1 MKLPRRKFLHL
12 TTGTATSFVALRFAS
27 AQTYPTRPVRLVVG
41 FPAGNAPDIV
51 ARLVSQPLSERLG
64 QSFVVDNRPGAG
76 SNIGTE
82 IVVRAPP
89 DGYTL
94 LLAVVTNAINKTL
107 YPNLDFDFIR
117 DIAPVAMIGSNSSVL
132 VVNPSMP
139 VHTVPEFIAYTKAN
153 PGKISMASPG
163 VGSANHVF
171 GALFGMMAG
180 VELLHV
186 PYRGS
191 FMADLIGGQVQVSF
205 APVTLMIEQIRS
217 GKLRALAVTASSRS
231 ELLPGVPAL
240 DEFLPGYDAG
250 NWYGFGAPRYTPSA
264 IIEMLNKEVNAGLD
278 EPKLSKQLA
287 DLGIVPRLATPDEF
301 GRFVADETDK
311 WAKTLRSANIR
322 PE

>member
-1 MKLPRRKFLHL
+1 MKLPRRQFLRL
-12 TTGTATSFVALRFAS
+12 AAGAATLPALPRIAS
-27 AQTYPTRPVRLVVG
+27 ALDYPTRPVRLVVG

-64 QSFVVDNRPGAG
+64 QPFVVDNRPGAG

-107 YPNLDFDFIR
+107 YPNLDFDFSR

-139 VHTVPEFIAYTKAN
+139 AQTVPEFIAYAKAN

-171 GALFGMMAG
+171 GVLFGVMAG

-250 NWYGFGAPRYTPSA
+250 NWYGFGAPRYTPS
-264 IIEMLNKEVNAGLD
+264 V
-278 EPKLSKQLA
+278 S
-287 DLGIVPRLATPDEF
+287 
-301 GRFVADETDK
+301 
-311 WAKTLRSANIR
+311 
-322 PE
+322 

>member
-41 FPAGNAPDIV
+41 FPAGNAPEIV

-139 VHTVPEFIAYTKAN
+139 VHTVPEFIAYAKAN

-250 NWYGFGAPRYTPSA
+250 NWYGFGAPRYTPNA
-264 IIEMLNKEVNAGLD
+264 IVEMLNKEVNAGLD
-278 EPKLSKQLA
+278 DPKLSKQLA